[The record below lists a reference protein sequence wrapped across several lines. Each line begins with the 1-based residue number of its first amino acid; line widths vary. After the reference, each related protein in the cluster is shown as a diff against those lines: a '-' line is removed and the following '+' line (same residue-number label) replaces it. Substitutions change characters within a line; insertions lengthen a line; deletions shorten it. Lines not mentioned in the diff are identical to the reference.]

1 MSEIVVAK
9 EEEES
14 PEETEERRDL
24 PSPLALLAATCSKI
38 GEEQRISDESD
49 SSEGNVA
56 NTVSRDPLSSSP
68 PPQQPQVITLQQFQN
83 LLTLQ
88 QVNGGEQ
95 KYVSQAAATPTVS
108 VQGVP
113 GQFIQSGGGS
123 GGVTYSV
130 LQGGQSGGMQAVTID
145 GQEAVFIP
153 SSAGLVSPL
162 RVLPAG
168 VLPTGPITAAPTTA
182 IFPGQNVSVRPNT
195 QVLQVQQSIPV
206 QVPISTSNGQT
217 VYQTVHFPIQSF
229 TSLPNILQT
238 TVIPQISQVG
248 TTQMAQMVTPSGQVQ
263 QVQVVTPVSQQG
275 TLVVQQQPSSSSASS
290 TSTTTTDSILVPH
303 QQFLLGNY
311 LGGNQQQVTVIPV
324 SSLANLTNGIS
335 LPTSNQVPQ
344 SVQQPIIQTIP
355 PGTIQIISS
364 GSPGGGQDSSSERW
378 QVVGVAQP
386 SASPPLEEDV
396 QLVDEKPRL
405 RRVACSCP
413 NCIEG
418 QAGCSRARAED
429 AATSLE
435 QTRSIGKPWSGMRKK
450 QHVCHVPGC
459 NKVYGKTSHLRAHL
473 RWHTGERP
481 FICSWEYC
489 GKCFTRSDELQRH
502 RRTHTGE
509 KRFMCTQ
516 CHKKFMR
523 SDHLSKHIKTHQ
535 KARTDVTTST
545 QGDEETSGDEDKML
559 ITLQAESEPPELSIV
574 DTIDS
579 M

>member
-1 MSEIVVAK
+1 M
-9 EEEES
+9 
-14 PEETEERRDL
+14 TEERRGL

-38 GEEQRISDESD
+38 GEEQRISEESD

-56 NTVSRDPLSSSP
+56 TQAERDPLALSP
-68 PPQQPQVITLQQFQN
+68 QPQQPQVITLQQFQN

-88 QVNGGEQ
+88 QVNGNEQ
-95 KYVSQAAATPTVS
+95 KYVQQAAAASPTVS

-113 GQFIQSGGGS
+113 GQFIQSGGGG

-130 LQGGQSGGMQAVTID
+130 LQGSQGGGMQAITVD

-153 SSAGLVSPL
+153 SSTGLVSPL

-168 VLPTGPITAAPTTA
+168 VLPTGAPLTPTT

-217 VYQTVHFPIQSF
+217 VYQTVHFPLQSF

-238 TVIPQISQVG
+238 TVIPQISQMG
-248 TTQMAQMVTPSGQVQ
+248 TTQVAQVVTPSGQVQ

-275 TLVVQQQPSSSSASS
+275 TLVVQQQPTANSSASS
-290 TSTTTTDSILVPH
+290 TTTTTTDSILVPH
-303 QQFLLGNY
+303 QQFL

-324 SSLANLTNGIS
+324 SSLANLTNGLT
-335 LPTSNQVPQ
+335 LPSANQVPP
-344 SVQQPIIQTIP
+344 SVQQPLIQTIP
-355 PGTIQIISS
+355 QGTIQIISS
-364 GSPGGGQDSSSERW
+364 GSPGGQDSSSGERW

-386 SASPPLEEDV
+386 SSSPPLEDEA
-396 QLVDEKPRL
+396 QLADEKPRM

-418 QAGCSRARAED
+418 LQAGCSRSRAED
-429 AATSLE
+429 PVTSLE
-435 QTRSIGKPWSGMRKK
+435 QSRSLGKTWSGMRKK

-509 KRFMCTQ
+509 KRFMCSQ

-535 KARTDVTTST
+535 KTRTEVTTST
-545 QGDEETSGDEDKML
+545 QGDEETSGEDDKML

>member
-1 MSEIVVAK
+1 MSALEAK
-9 EEEES
+9 EEPDSGEES
-14 PEETEERRDL
+14 EERKGL

-38 GEEQRISDESD
+38 GEEQRISEESD

-56 NTVSRDPLSSSP
+56 NSGLRDPLSLSP

-88 QVNGGEQ
+88 QVNGGGEH
-95 KYVSQAAATPTVS
+95 KYVSQATTPTVS

-113 GQFIQSGGGS
+113 GQFIQSGGGGG

-130 LQGGQSGGMQAVTID
+130 LQGAQSGGMQAVTID

-168 VLPTGPITAAPTTA
+168 VLPSAPLTAAPATA

-275 TLVVQQQPSSSSASS
+275 TLVVQQQPASSSASS

-303 QQFLLGNY
+303 QQFLLG
-311 LGGNQQQVTVIPV
+311 GNQQQLTVIPV
-324 SSLANLTNGIS
+324 SSLANLTNGIT
-335 LPTSNQVPQ
+335 LPTSSQVPQ

-386 SASPPLEEDV
+386 SASPPLDDDA
-396 QLVDEKPRL
+396 QLVDEKPRM
-405 RRVACSCP
+405 RRIACSCP

-418 QAGCSRARAED
+418 QGCSRSRAED
-429 AATSLE
+429 ATTSLE
-435 QTRSIGKPWSGMRKK
+435 PSRSLGKPWSGMRKK
-450 QHVCHVPGC
+450 QHLCHVPGC

-523 SDHLSKHIKTHQ
+523 SDHLTKHIKTHQ
-535 KARTDVTTST
+535 KTRTDVTTST

>member
-1 MSEIVVAK
+1 MTSKQLK
-9 EEEES
+9 EEIAEEQ
-14 PEETEERRDL
+14 EERKGL

-38 GEEQRISDESD
+38 GEEQRISEESD

-56 NTVSRDPLSSSP
+56 NQAERDPLALSP
-68 PPQQPQVITLQQFQN
+68 QPQQPQVITLQQFQN

-88 QVNGGEQ
+88 QVNGNEQ
-95 KYVSQAAATPTVS
+95 KYVQQAAAASPTVS

-113 GQFIQSGGGS
+113 GQFIQSGGGG

-130 LQGGQSGGMQAVTID
+130 LQGSQAGGMQAITVD

-153 SSAGLVSPL
+153 SSTGLVSPL

-168 VLPTGPITAAPTTA
+168 VLPTGAPLTPTT

-217 VYQTVHFPIQSF
+217 VYQTVHFPLQSF

-238 TVIPQISQVG
+238 TVIPQISQMG
-248 TTQMAQMVTPSGQVQ
+248 TTQVAQVVTPSGQVQ

-275 TLVVQQQPSSSSASS
+275 TLVVQQPTANSSAS
-290 TSTTTTDSILVPH
+290 TTTTTTTDSILVPH
-303 QQFLLGNY
+303 QQFL

-324 SSLANLTNGIS
+324 SSLANLTNGIT
-335 LPTSNQVPQ
+335 LPNTNTVPP
-344 SVQQPIIQTIP
+344 SVQQPLIQTIP
-355 PGTIQIISS
+355 QGTIQIISS
-364 GSPGGGQDSSSERW
+364 GSPGGQDSSSGERW

-386 SASPPLEEDV
+386 SSSPPLEDEA
-396 QLVDEKPRL
+396 QLVDEKPRM

-418 QAGCSRARAED
+418 LQAG
-429 AATSLE
+429 
-435 QTRSIGKPWSGMRKK
+435 SGMRKK

-481 FICSWEYC
+481 FICSWEFC

-509 KRFMCTQ
+509 KRFMCSQ

-535 KARTDVTTST
+535 KTRTEVTTST
-545 QGDEETSGDEDKML
+545 QGDEETSGEDDKML

>member
-1 MSEIVVAK
+1 VRLFFQ
-9 EEEES
+9 
-14 PEETEERRDL
+14 ERKGL
-24 PSPLALLAATCSKI
+24 PSPLAILAATCIKI
-38 GEEQRISDESD
+38 EEQRISEESD
-49 SSEGNVA
+49 SSEGLVA
-56 NTVSRDPLSSSP
+56 NAETHDPLSLSP

-88 QVNGGEQ
+88 QVNGNE
-95 KYVSQAAATPTVS
+95 KYVPQATATTPTVS
-108 VQGVP
+108 VQGLP
-113 GQFIQSGGGS
+113 GQFIQQSGGGG

-130 LQGGQSGGMQAVTID
+130 LGGSQGGGMQAVTID

-153 SSAGLVSPL
+153 SNAGLMSPL
-162 RVLPAG
+162 RVLPTG
-168 VLPTGPITAAPTTA
+168 VLPSSPLTTAPTTA
-182 IFPGQNVSVRPNT
+182 IFPGQNVSVRPDT

-263 QVQVVTPVSQQG
+263 QVQVVTPASQQQ
-275 TLVVQQQPSSSSASS
+275 TLVVQQQPTSSSASS

-303 QQFLLGNY
+303 QQFLLGGV
-311 LGGNQQQVTVIPV
+311 GGNQQQVTVIPV
-324 SSLANLTNGIS
+324 SSLANLTNGLT
-335 LPTSNQVPQ
+335 LPASSSVPQ

-355 PGTIQIISS
+355 QGTIQIISS
-364 GSPGGGQDSSSERW
+364 GSPGGGQDSSSGERW
-378 QVVGVAQP
+378 QVVGVQP
-386 SASPPLEEDV
+386 AGSPPLEEED
-396 QLVDEKPRL
+396 QLDSKPRM

-418 QAGCSRARAED
+418 HAGCSRLRAEE
-429 AATSLE
+429 ATTSLE
-435 QTRSIGKPWSGMRKK
+435 HVRTINKATWGGIRKK
-450 QHVCHVPGC
+450 QHVCHVAGC

-481 FICSWEYC
+481 FICSWEFC

-535 KARTDVTTST
+535 KARNDVTTST

-559 ITLQAESEPPELSIV
+559 ITLQAENEPSELSIV